1 MLRGGRDKR
10 AAALAGDDQASL
22 TEYLHRVPH
31 GLVGNAV
38 LLREGTFGGQLV
50 LDLADLDPGRDVIG
64 DLDVGEVGTQ
74 RVYHRHGDQRRR
86 TASCLNL
93 S

>member
-1 MLRGGRDKR
+1 MLGRWCDKS
-10 AAALAGDDQASL
+10 AAALAGDDQAPL
-22 TEYLHRVPH
+22 TENLHRVPH

-38 LLREGTFGGQLV
+38 LLRKRALGRKLV
-50 LDLADLDPGRDVIG
+50 LDLADLDPGRDVIS

-74 RVYHRHGDQRRR
+74 RVYHRHVDQRRR

-93 S
+93 G